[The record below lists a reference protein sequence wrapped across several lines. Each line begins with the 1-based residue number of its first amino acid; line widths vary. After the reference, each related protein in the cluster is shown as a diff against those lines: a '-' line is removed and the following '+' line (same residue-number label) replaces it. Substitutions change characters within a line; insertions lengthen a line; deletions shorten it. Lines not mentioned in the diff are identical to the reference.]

1 MTAGAVSYTHLD
13 VYKRQNEPSVI
24 GFGDDMPAFM
34 RIIPF
39 PNEVAPIVTQTPIEQ
54 TIVEPEKP
62 VRKPRT
68 RRKKVEKAVEVAI
81 SE

>member
-1 MTAGAVSYTHLD
+1 
-13 VYKRQNEPSVI
+13 
-24 GFGDDMPAFM
+24 MPAFM